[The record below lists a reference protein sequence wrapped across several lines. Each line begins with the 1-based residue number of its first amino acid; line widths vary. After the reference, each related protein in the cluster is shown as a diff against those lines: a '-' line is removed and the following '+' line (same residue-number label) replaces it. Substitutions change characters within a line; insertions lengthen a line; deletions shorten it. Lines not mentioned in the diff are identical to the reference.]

1 MGNINV
7 TYLYIAAGLVIAAA
21 IIIAIIVRNTK
32 KENLKKEIDSLNV
45 RFNAVKTVPLA
56 FKLSKA
62 QAMAKRND
70 STADSVKTY
79 YEKYELAQ
87 QHIDE
92 LSTLFENVDDK
103 IASKDIKG
111 AKETIE
117 TIKYSLDESEKEV
130 ADIDKFLEQ
139 FSEEES
145 TQRDNS
151 AKLKE
156 QFREVKLYANKN
168 SNNLSIGYDGISKK
182 IEKIE
187 NLFSESE
194 EYMYTND
201 YVSSEDCL
209 EKIKTSITDI
219 KKSIIALPSLVA
231 DTKGVVP
238 TLIDE
243 VNRQYA
249 LSRQRGVYT
258 KHLDIDKKL
267 EEIQTQVSDDI
278 KTLSEGEVGEVKN
291 HNEQLKA
298 KLNDMLSSLNKENEA
313 YQNLKSNSDKIA
325 DNLTDLKNLYK
336 YVDGAYKKDKDRFG
350 IEDLDSYINDTD
362 QKIKQYQADYIIYN
376 QDIAANEKP
385 ATELVKE
392 ADALLD
398 NTNKDKES
406 LAKYKAIFDKNT
418 NEETR
423 AKTQVMKLQVVLNEV
438 EVKVQEYHLPTI
450 AASYNDDL
458 IKSREKIAHIKSLL
472 KEIPINMEELST
484 TVDDAID
491 FIYKFYNNV
500 NNIVGMAIMVENA
513 IVFGN
518 KYRSTYPDVERDLSK
533 AEFSYLNGEYTKAL
547 TMAISC
553 MEKLFPNKK
562 KDDFLENA

>member
-1 MGNINV
+1 MENIN
-7 TYLYIAAGLVIAAA
+7 TNYIILGALLVIAV
-21 IIIAIIVRNTK
+21 IIVLIMVNNNK
-32 KENLKKEIDSLNV
+32 KEALKREINELNV
-45 RFNAVKTVPLA
+45 RFNAVKTIPLA

-62 QAMAKRND
+62 QAMAKRSD
-70 STADSVKTY
+70 STAESVKEY
-79 YEKYELAQ
+79 YEKYTLAQ

-92 LSTLFENVDDK
+92 LGSLFESVEDK
-103 IASKDIKG
+103 MASKDRKG
-111 AKETIE
+111 ALESIE
-117 TIKYSLDESEKEV
+117 TIKTSLSESEKEV

-156 QFREVKLYANKN
+156 QFREVKLYVNKN
-168 SNNLSIGYDGISKK
+168 SNNLSIGYDGINKK

-194 EYMYTND
+194 EFMYTND
-201 YVSSEDCL
+201 YVSSEECL
-209 EKIKTSITDI
+209 EKIKTSISDI
-219 KKSIIALPSLVA
+219 KKSIIGLPALVS
-231 DTKGVVP
+231 DTKGVIP

-249 LSRQRGVYT
+249 LNRQRGVYT

-267 EEIQTQVSDDI
+267 EEISAVVSEDI
-278 KTLSEGEVGEVKN
+278 KTLSLGELGEVKE
-291 HNEQLKA
+291 HNEELKG
-298 KLNDMLSSLNKENEA
+298 KLNEILVSLNMENEA
-313 YQNLKSNSDKIA
+313 YQGLKGSSDRIA
-325 DNLTDLKNLYK
+325 ENLTELKNLYK
-336 YVDGAYKKDKDRFG
+336 YVEGAYNKDKDRFG
-350 IEDLDSYINDTD
+350 IEDLDTYIKEAD
-362 QKIKQYQADYIIYN
+362 QRIKQYQADYIIFN
-376 QDIAANEKP
+376 QDVASNDKP
-385 ATELVKE
+385 ATELLK
-392 ADALLD
+392 DANKLLE
-398 NTNKDKES
+398 NTNSDKES
-406 LAKYKAIFDKNT
+406 LAKYKATFDKNT

-458 IKSREKIAHIKSLL
+458 LASREKIAHIKSLL
-472 KEIPINMEELST
+472 KEIPINMEELSS

-553 MEKLFPNKK
+553 MERLFPNKRQ
-562 KDDFLENA
+562 DDYLENA